1 MRQQQTCGPIQGAKN
16 PPTVQYIL
24 YAVKSGKLLA
34 KNPPTAPPP
43 PTQEACGGVI
53 AFTRVLYVPQLIS
66 RHRFGKDVKAHYF
79 SKITA
84 ENYDKN
90 TMFCGNE
97 K

>member
-34 KNPPTAPPP
+34 KNLPSVP
-43 PTQEACGGVI
+43 QEACGGVI

-66 RHRFGKDVKAHYF
+66 RHWFGKDVKAHYF
-79 SKITA
+79 SKSNA